1 MENEFIEN
9 NHTIDDSEIKVHCW
23 NCGKGFYM
31 GLRGIHYWGRG
42 HQFCSDKCRKE
53 DYEKWLVIKGG

>member
-9 NHTIDDSEIKVHCW
+9 NHEIEVHCW
-23 NCGKGFYM
+23 NCSKVFYIKKQNTFV
-31 GLRGIHYWGRG
+31 GEL
-42 HQFCSDKCRKE
+42 FCSDKCRKE